1 MLRSDKCW
9 LLSRYILS
17 QLSRA
22 YLQYYTV
29 SLPVFMVF
37 HSELHVDHSD
47 PALFAAQRFDIYFL
61 PVSMEINSEKGWHF
75 LKIFSLFKAGFRVF
89 HFIIFVDLMCLV
101 HSNPRG
107 KLIVQFNNRFV
118 FLFIPVDFLLFFYWL
133 VYEHPELRWLN
144 EKSFL
149 IKKNRMK
156 KVGRSS
162 TRGFSD
168 HRNTAAGAESFW
180 WAPALALAPALVC
193 SYYSIVQR

>member
-47 PALFAAQRFDIYFL
+47 PALFAAQRFYIYFL

-89 HFIIFVDLMCLV
+89 HFIIFVDLEGLV

-149 IKKNRMK
+149 IKKNQMK

-162 TRGFSD
+162 TRGLSD
-168 HRNTAAGAESFW
+168 PRNTAAGAESFW
-180 WAPALALAPALVC
+180 WAPALALALVC
-193 SYYSIVQR
+193 SYYSTV